1 MGRTAS
7 ATLFYGVI
15 LSKRD
20 GDLFNRALALV
31 TPELGKED
39 YFYEIMEAVVR
50 LPAYAS
56 VEFVDL
62 GEWTDHYGL
71 SITGFVH
78 NCIETTMKL
87 GTYIDSPTHDQQLQ
101 LRALLSVLFPGG
113 FEMPEWRMNSEYS

>member
-1 MGRTAS
+1 MGRNAS
-7 ATLFYGVI
+7 ATLFYGVTI
-15 LSKRD
+15 SKRD

-31 TPELGKED
+31 TPECDQGD

-50 LPAYAS
+50 LPTYAS

-78 NCIETTMKL
+78 DCIEETVKL
-87 GTYIDSPTHDQQLQ
+87 GATLDAPDDGQQQ
-101 LRALLSVLFPGG
+101 DLRALLAVLFPGG
-113 FEMPEWRMNSEYS
+113 FAEPEWRMNSEYS

>member
-1 MGRTAS
+1 MGRNAS
-7 ATLFYGVI
+7 ATLFYGVTI
-15 LSKRD
+15 SKGD
-20 GDLFNRALALV
+20 GDLFKRALTLV
-31 TPELGKED
+31 TPECDQGD

-78 NCIETTMKL
+78 DCIEETVKL

>member
-71 SITGFVH
+71 SITGFVRDSQ
-78 NCIETTMKL
+78 EQTVPL
-87 GTYIDSPTHDQQLQ
+87 GEALDAPDDGQQQ
-101 LRALLSVLFPGG
+101 DLRALLAVLFPGSSVR
-113 FEMPEWRMNSEYS
+113 PQWLLNSEYS